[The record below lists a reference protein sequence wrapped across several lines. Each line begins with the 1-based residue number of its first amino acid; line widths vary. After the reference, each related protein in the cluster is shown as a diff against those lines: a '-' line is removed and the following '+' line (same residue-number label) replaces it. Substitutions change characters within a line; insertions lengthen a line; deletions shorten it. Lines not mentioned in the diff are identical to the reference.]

1 MFVLSASSLLQ
12 PHSIMVLKKSARI
25 LSYMVFVTL
34 SLQLIFIGHKV
45 YACRRLNSKES
56 MWSVIRKIFQGKT
69 EEPVIFSRVSI
80 VNFHHENRQVV
91 HIELDDEF
99 SHQELRSGHLDVEP
113 DDLQLERV
121 DGIGRDEDQP
131 NPNDTLSFPSFFGSA
146 VQSEGNDVF
155 MCGSISQGGHD
166 LSGFSASASTS
177 TGRVNMSLG
186 LSISDESH
194 LEGGFGTSKSTDQN
208 R

>member
-1 MFVLSASSLLQ
+1 
-12 PHSIMVLKKSARI
+12 
-25 LSYMVFVTL
+25 MVFVTL

-56 MWSVIRKIFQGKT
+56 MWGVIRKIFQGKT
-69 EEPVIFSRVSI
+69 KEPVIFSRMSI

-113 DDLQLERV
+113 DNLQLDRV

-166 LSGFSASASTS
+166 LSEYEM
-177 TGRVNMSLG
+177 GRVNMSPG

-194 LEGGFGTSKSTDQN
+194 LEGGFGANASTQKVDGSK
-208 R
+208 